1 MKVNNRYKQ
10 KYHANVPSGWSND
23 PNGMIYYNGKV
34 HLFYQ
39 HYPHDSKWGPMHWL
53 HMTSTDLVTW
63 EALPIALVP
72 DEEYE
77 AICGCCSGN
86 AIEKDGKLVLMY
98 TAAQPDRQRQCLAVS
113 DDGGITFKK
122 YADNPVLTAEMLD
135 EEVSTRDFRDPKI
148 IVKDGWYYCFAG
160 TRIIPEKHREAFE
173 EYIES
178 NAFEF
183 DPDAMDQEDF
193 IKNPEAYWAK
203 YGDDPVDSGSP
214 SAQAANTDSEN
225 EDANQEPIPF
235 NENLVFHIENQETEE
250 HGVSAPTE
258 IKTISSDSV
267 HHVVKAPSAEVL
279 GGQPQVVL
287 GDGNIILFKSKDLLH
302 WQYCGKLIHPQKGFK
317 KAYFK
322 LDGVY
327 ECPDFFQ
334 SNGEDIVLASP
345 QNLPQDGN
353 KYENV
358 HSNIYIHGKLDFKTG
373 GFHMKEI
380 CELDSG
386 FDFYAPQVVKMPDG
400 RNIMIAWKEMWD
412 RSYPTQVDNW
422 VGTYT
427 LPREMEF
434 KNGRLYQIPAREV
447 IACRANEVSAE
458 DIELDNTSIS
468 VEGIEGNVIEIV
480 AEFKVDD
487 AEKVGVRYFKGTEHE
502 TVAYYDAKKKVVIV
516 DRSKGGIKLT
526 GSEANQNTRTCDV
539 DDSETIKFD
548 IFLDV
553 ISSEVFINDGRYCI
567 TANVYPDPTDIDVE
581 FFAEGGKAT
590 LLSAAKYDI
599 IPKKNDKRAEKKEAA
614 EE

>member
-39 HYPHDSKWGPMHWL
+39 HYPHDAKWGPMHWL

-86 AIEKDGKLVLMY
+86 AVVKDGKLYLMY

-122 YADNPVLTAEMLD
+122 YADNPVLTAEMLA

-148 IVKDGWYYCFAG
+148 IEKDGWYYCFAG
-160 TRIIPEKHREAFE
+160 TRIIAEKDREAFE
-173 EYIES
+173 EFLES

-183 DPDAMDQEDF
+183 DPEAVDPEEF
-193 IKNPEAYWAK
+193 IKNPSEYWSQFDEEASVSGNPSGQA
-203 YGDDPVDSGSP
+203 PNEVPESSGS
-214 SAQAANTDSEN
+214 D
-225 EDANQEPIPF
+225 DANPSSIPF
-235 NENLVFHIENQETEE
+235 NENLVRHIDNPDEE
-250 HGVSAPTE
+250 EGANAPTE

-267 HHVVKAPSAEVL
+267 HHVVAAPSAEVL
-279 GGQPQVVL
+279 GGQQVAL

-302 WQYCGKLIHPQKGFK
+302 WTYCGKLIHRQKGFNK
-317 KAYFK
+317 EYFK

-334 SNGEDIVLASP
+334 TNGEDIVLASP

-358 HSNIYIHGKLDFKTG
+358 HSNIYIRGKLDFETG
-373 GFHMKEI
+373 RFNMKEI

-427 LPREMEF
+427 IPREMEF
-434 KNGRLYQIPAREV
+434 KNGRLYQMPAREV

-458 DIELDNTSIS
+458 DIELDDTSICI
-468 VEGIEGNVIEIV
+468 EGLEGNVIEIV

-487 AEKVGVRYFKGTEHE
+487 AKKVGVKYFKGTEHE
-502 TVAYYDAKKKVVIV
+502 TVVWYDAKKKTVIV

-526 GSEANQNTRTCDV
+526 GSEANQDTRTCDV
-539 DDSETIKFD
+539 DPSETIKFD

-567 TANVYPDPTDIDVE
+567 TANVYPDPQDIGVE

-590 LLSAAKYDI
+590 LLTAAKYDI
-599 IPKKNDKRAEKKEAA
+599 IPKKDAKKS
-614 EE
+614 

>member
-53 HMTSTDLVTW
+53 HMTSEDLVTW

-77 AICGCCSGN
+77 VICGCCSGN
-86 AIEKDGKLVLMY
+86 SIVKDGKLYLMY

-122 YADNPVLTAEMLD
+122 YADNPVLTAEMLS

-148 IVKDGWYYCFAG
+148 IEKDGWYYCFAG
-160 TRIIPEKHREAFE
+160 TRIIAEKYREAFE
-173 EYIES
+173 EFVES

-183 DPDAMDQEDF
+183 DFDEIDQEEF
-193 IKNPEAYWAK
+193 IKNPSEFWTF
-203 YGDDPVDSGSP
+203 DSDEEEGPENP
-214 SAQAANTDSEN
+214 SGTEQHYSGEGTHSYEV
-225 EDANQEPIPF
+225 EDVNPSVLPF
-235 NENLVFHIENQETEE
+235 NENLVFHVENPEPQPEQPA
-250 HGVSAPTE
+250 GTE
-258 IKTISSDSV
+258 IRTISSGSV
-267 HHVVKAPSAEVL
+267 HHVITAPSAEVL
-279 GGQPQVVL
+279 GGQPQQPVNL
-287 GDGNIILFKSKDLLH
+287 GDGNIILFKSKDLLN
-302 WQYCGKLIHPQKGFK
+302 WEYCGKLIHRQKGFNK
-317 KAYFK
+317 EYFK

-327 ECPDFFQ
+327 ECPDYFVT
-334 SNGEDIVLASP
+334 NGEEIVLASP

-353 KYENV
+353 MYENV

-373 GFHMKEI
+373 RFRMKEI
-380 CELDSG
+380 SELDAG

-412 RSYPTQVDNW
+412 RSYPTQADNW
-422 VGTYT
+422 VGTYS
-427 LPREMEF
+427 LPREMEY

-447 IACRANEVSAE
+447 LACRRHKVAAE
-458 DIELDNTSIS
+458 NVDLDDTS
-468 VEGIEGNVIEIV
+468 VEIEGIAGNVIEIT
-480 AEFKVDD
+480 AEFKLED
-487 AEKVGVRYFKGTEHE
+487 AKKVGVKYFKGTEHE
-502 TVAYYDAKKKVVIV
+502 TVVYYDAERKVVVV

-526 GSEANQNTRTCDV
+526 GSEANQDTRTCDV

-553 ISSEVFINDGRYCI
+553 ISSEIFVNDGRYAL
-567 TANVYPDPTDIDVE
+567 TANVYPDPTDVGVE
-581 FFAEGGKAT
+581 FFAEGGAAT
-590 LLSAAKYDI
+590 LISAAKYDI
-599 IPKKNDKRAEKKEAA
+599 VPGKKE
-614 EE
+614 